1 MGKPVGPYSP
11 VMRAGDLLFVSGQV
25 GIVEVDTVDGPV
37 AGSLAEGGVEAQ
49 AAQALLNLRTQV
61 EANGATMDQVV
72 KTTVFLTDMGNF
84 AAINEIYCKA
94 FGAHRPARSCVAVAA
109 LPIGALF
116 EVEAVVHVS

>member
-61 EANGATMDQVV
+61 ETNGATMD
-72 KTTVFLTDMGNF
+72 
-84 AAINEIYCKA
+84 
-94 FGAHRPARSCVAVAA
+94 
-109 LPIGALF
+109 
-116 EVEAVVHVS
+116 

>member
-37 AGSLAEGGVEAQ
+37 AGSLAEGGGEAQ

-72 KTTVFLTDMGNF
+72 KTTVFMTDMGNF
-84 AAINEIYCKA
+84 AAINEIYCLSLI
-94 FGAHRPARSCVAVAA
+94 H
-109 LPIGALF
+109 I
-116 EVEAVVHVS
+116 